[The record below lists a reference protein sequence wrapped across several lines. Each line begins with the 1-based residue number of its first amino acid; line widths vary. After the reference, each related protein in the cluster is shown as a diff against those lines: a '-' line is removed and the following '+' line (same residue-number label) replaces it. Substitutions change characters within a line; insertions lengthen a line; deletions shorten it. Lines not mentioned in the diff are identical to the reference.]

1 MAEKLTEEQLKALLD
16 NHIEDSQNAYQE
28 VDGDVQKAT
37 DYYMGKPY
45 GNEVNGKSS
54 VTTREVAE
62 AVDGAMPQLLKIFTQ
77 SVDVVEFTPQNDG
90 DQTVADNVTQYVN
103 HIFNK
108 DNSGAIIMHNWFW
121 DALVNKVGIV
131 KAYWDVREDAN
142 EEEYFNL
149 SQEELSMLMQ
159 DESVEI
165 VEQEEVAIPQEPQPA
180 PPQPPMDEMGQPAM
194 DEQGQPLPP
203 QPQLDEMGQPLMM
216 EVPPIILYNVKLKKT
231 VDASRVKIDNVPAT
245 EFMIDRHSDNISD
258 ARFVAQRKMMTRS
271 DLVAMGYDNSI
282 IAELSTDDEV
292 DVHDGSEFNPINDI
306 NNTDPSQDLIAYYEC
321 YLDIGDEDGIAKKR
335 RICYASKT
343 ILSDEE
349 IDYVPFYSLCPFPV
363 PHQFYGQSMADRT
376 MELQFI
382 KSTITRQML
391 DNLYLTNNSRVGA
404 VEGQVNLDDLLNST
418 AGGIIRMK
426 NPNAIVPMTVQS
438 SAGQSFPMLEY
449 LDGVQAKRT
458 GVSDMNQGLDANVL
472 QNVSATAVATM
483 TAQSQGKLELIAR
496 IFADTGVKNLMK
508 GLLQLVCKYQD
519 EPRALAINGKP
530 MSIDPREWD
539 NQYNVNINVGL
550 GNGTGDEKVAMLQ
563 MILAK
568 QEQILQQYG
577 LANPLVNIK
586 QYRETLAKFINASGY
601 KDDAQFLNEIDD
613 QKMQQVMQADAQ
625 QDKTPPEVKASQE
638 IAKAEIQKAQMK
650 AQTDAQSNQLKMQ
663 ELQMKV
669 QMEQQEL
676 ALQAKEQEL
685 EASKELLKIQ
695 QERAKL
701 EADIALHTAEL
712 QLKER
717 AQNDKIDSEQMKN
730 MVNAVDK
737 IAKING

>member
-1 MAEKLTEEQLKALLD
+1 MTEEQLKALLD
-16 NHIEDSQNAYQE
+16 NHIDDSQNAYQE
-28 VDGDVQKAT
+28 IEADVGKAN
-37 DYYMGKPY
+37 DYYLGKPY
-45 GNEVNGKSS
+45 GNEVKGKSS

-62 AVDGAMPQLLKIFTQ
+62 SVDGALPQLLKIFTQ
-77 SVDVVEFTPQNDG
+77 SVNVVEFTPQNDG
-90 DQTVADNVTQYVN
+90 DTTVAENVTAYVN

-108 DNSGAIIMHNWFW
+108 DNDGAILMHNWFW

-131 KAYWDVREDAN
+131 KAYWNEEKDVN
-142 EEEYFNL
+142 KEEYFNL
-149 SQEELSMLMQ
+149 TQ
-159 DESVEI
+159 DELGMLLQQPAVEI
-165 VEQEEVAIPQEPQPA
+165 VEQEEIPGNIIQVGVDPMTGEPLTQQA
-180 PPQPPMDEMGQPAM
+180 PST
-194 DEQGQPLPP
+194 
-203 QPQLDEMGQPLMM
+203 
-216 EVPPIILYNVKLKKT
+216 YNVKIEKT
-231 VDASRVKIDNVPAT
+231 IDASRVKIENVST
-245 EFMIDRHSDNISD
+245 DEFMIDRHSDTIKE
-258 ARFVAQRKMMTRS
+258 ARFVAQRKMLTRAE
-271 DLVAMGYDNSI
+271 LVAMGYDKNI
-282 IAELSTDDEV
+282 IDQLSTDDEIN
-292 DVHDGSEFNPINDI
+292 VHGDEFNPLNDV
-306 NNTDPSQDLIAYYEC
+306 NNTDKTQDLIAYYEC
-321 YLDIGDEDGIAKKR
+321 YIDIGDEDGLAKKH

-496 IFADTGVKNLMK
+496 IFADTGVKELMK
-508 GLLQLVCKYQD
+508 GLLQLVCKYQN
-519 EPRALAINGKP
+519 EPRAMAINGKP
-530 MSIDPREWD
+530 LTIDPREWD

-563 MILAK
+563 MVLAK

-577 LANPLVNIK
+577 LANPLVNLK

-601 KDDAQFLNEIDD
+601 RDDAQFLNEIDD
-613 QKMQQVMQADAQ
+613 QKMQQIMQQDAQ
-625 QDKTPPEVKASQE
+625 ADKTPPEVKASQE
-638 IAKAEIQKAQMK
+638 IAKAEIAKAQMK
-650 AQTDAQSNQLKMQ
+650 AQTDAKAQ
-663 ELQMKV
+663 ELKQQELMQKV
-669 QMEQQEL
+669 QQEQQEL
-676 ALQAKEQEL
+676 ELQRKQQEL
-685 EASKELLKIQ
+685 DSAKELLKIQ

-712 QLKER
+712 KLKEES
-717 AQNDKIDSEQMKN
+717 QYDKANSEDMKN
-730 MVNAVDK
+730 IIQAVDK
-737 IAKING
+737 MAKVNG

>member
-1 MAEKLTEEQLKALLD
+1 MTEEQLKALLD
-16 NHIEDSQNAYQE
+16 NYIDDSQSAYQE
-28 VDGDVQKAT
+28 VESDVKKAT
-37 DYYMGKPY
+37 DYYLGKPY
-45 GNEVNGKSS
+45 GNEVSGKSS

-62 AVDGAMPQLLKIFTQ
+62 SVDGALPQLLKIFTQ

-90 DQTVADNVTQYVN
+90 DATVAENVTQYVN

-108 DNSGAIIMHNWFW
+108 DNAGAVIMHNWFW

-131 KAYWDVREDAN
+131 KAYWNTAEDTT

-149 SQEELSMLMQ
+149 SQEELAMLMQ
-159 DESVEI
+159 EDSIEI
-165 VEQEEVAIPQEPQPA
+165 VEQEEIPGEPLPVGIDEMTGEPLLQA
-180 PPQPPMDEMGQPAM
+180 PPST
-194 DEQGQPLPP
+194 
-203 QPQLDEMGQPLMM
+203 
-216 EVPPIILYNVKLKKT
+216 YNVRLKKT
-231 VDASRVKIDNVPAT
+231 VDASKVKIDNVPTT
-245 EFMIDRHSDNISD
+245 EFMIDRHADCID
-258 ARFVAQRKMMTRS
+258 EARFVAQRKMMTRAE
-271 DLVAMGYDNSI
+271 LVAMGYDKTI
-282 IAELSTDDEV
+282 IDELSADD
-292 DVHDGSEFNPINDI
+292 DVGESDGLVFNPINDV
-306 NNTDPSQDLIAYYEC
+306 NNTDKTQDLIAYYEC
-321 YLDIGDEDGIAKKR
+321 YLDIGEEDGLAKKH

-496 IFADTGVKNLMK
+496 IFADTGIKNLMK
-508 GLLQLVCKYQD
+508 GLLHLVCKYQN

-530 MSIDPREWD
+530 MNIDPREWD
-539 NQYNVNINVGL
+539 NLYNVNINVGL

-563 MILAK
+563 MVLAK

-577 LANPLVNIK
+577 LANPLVNLK

-613 QKMQQVMQADAQ
+613 AKLQQVMQADAQ
-625 QDKTPPEVKASQE
+625 QDKTPPEVKAAQA
-638 IAKAEIQKAQMK
+638 IAKAETDKAQMK
-650 AQTDAQSNQLKMQ
+650 AQTDAQSNQMKMQ
-663 ELQMKV
+663 EAQFKV
-669 QMEQQEL
+669 QMEQQKL
-676 ALQAKEQEL
+676 AIDKQQQEL
-685 EASKELLKIQ
+685 DSARAMLDIET
-695 QERAKL
+695 ERAKL
-701 EADIALHTAEL
+701 QADIR
-712 QLKER
+712 LKEIELKLKEE
-717 AQNDKIDSEQMKN
+717 AQTDKANNDDMKN
-730 MVNAVDK
+730 MVSVVDK

>member
-1 MAEKLTEEQLKALLD
+1 MKMTEEQLKALLD
-16 NHIEDSQNAYQE
+16 NHIEDSLSHYE
-28 VDGDVQKAT
+28 DVDRDVQKAT
-37 DYYMGKPY
+37 DYYLGKPF
-45 GNEVNGKSS
+45 GNEVSGKSS
-54 VTTREVAE
+54 VVDRSVA
-62 AVDGAMPQLLKIFTQ
+62 ASIDGALPQLLKIFTQ

-90 DQTVADNVTQYVN
+90 DQAVADNVTQYVN

-108 DNSGAIIMHNWFW
+108 DNPGAILMHNWFW

-131 KAYWDVREDAN
+131 KAYWDVREDVN
-142 EEEYFNL
+142 EEEYEGL
-149 SQEELSMLMQ
+149 SQDELGMLMAA
-159 DESVEI
+159 DDVEI
-165 VEQEEVAIPQEPQPA
+165 TEQEEIP
-180 PPQPPMDEMGQPAM
+180 GQPIPV
-194 DEQGQPLPP
+194 GQDPMTGEPLLQQAPST
-203 QPQLDEMGQPLMM
+203 
-216 EVPPIILYNVKLKKT
+216 YNVKIQKT
-231 VDASRVKIDNVPAT
+231 SDASRVKIENVPHA
-245 EFMIDRHSDNISD
+245 EFMIDRHSDCIDD

-271 DLVAMGYDNSI
+271 DLVAMGYDKTLI
-282 IAELSTDDEV
+282 DELSTDEEV
-292 DVHDGSEFNPINDI
+292 EIDKHTTDI
-306 NNTDPSQDLIAYYEC
+306 NNTDKSQDLLAYYEC
-321 YLDIGDEDGIAKKR
+321 YLDIGEEDGLAKKH

-363 PHQFYGQSMADRT
+363 PHEFYGQSMADRT

-426 NPNAIVPMTVQS
+426 NPNAIVPMVVQS
-438 SAGQSFPMLEY
+438 SAAQSFPMLEY
-449 LDGVQAKRT
+449 LDGEQAKAT
-458 GVSDMNQGLDANVL
+458 GVSDMSQGLDANVL

-508 GLLQLVCKYQD
+508 GLLQLVCKYQS

-550 GNGTGDEKVAMLQ
+550 GNGTGNEKIAMLQ
-563 MILAK
+563 MILGK
-568 QEQILQQYG
+568 QEMMIQQYG
-577 LANPLVNIK
+577 LANPLVDLK

-601 KDDAQFLNEIDD
+601 RDDAQFVKEIDD
-613 QKMQQVMQADAQ
+613 QALQQVMQADAQ
-625 QDKTPPEVKASQE
+625 ADKTPPEVKAAQA
-638 IAKAEIQKAQMK
+638 IAKAETDKAQMK
-650 AQTDAQSNQLKMQ
+650 AQTDAQAQQLKQQ
-663 ELQMKV
+663 ELIMKA

-676 ALQAKEQEL
+676 ELQRKQQEL
-685 EASKELLKIQ
+685 DSAKELLKIQ

-701 EADIALHTAEL
+701 EADVALHTAEI
-712 QLKER
+712 
-717 AQNDKIDSEQMKN
+717 AQKAQANQDKVSNEDMKN
-730 MVNAVDK
+730 VLSAVDK
-737 IAKING
+737 LAKVNA

>member
-1 MAEKLTEEQLKALLD
+1 MADKLTEEQLKALLD
-16 NHIEDSQNAYQE
+16 NYISDSQSAYEE
-28 VDGDVQKAT
+28 VDADVQKAT
-37 DYYMGKPY
+37 DYYLGKPY
-45 GNEVNGKSS
+45 GNEVKGKSS

-62 AVDGAMPQLLKIFTQ
+62 SVDGALPQLLKIFTQ

-90 DQTVADNVTQYVN
+90 DATVAENVTQYVN

-108 DNSGAIIMHNWFW
+108 DNAGAILMHNWFW

-131 KAYWDVREDAN
+131 KAYWDVREDVN
-142 EEEYFNL
+142 EETYFGL
-149 SQEELSMLMQ
+149 SQDELAMLMQ
-159 DESVEI
+159 DDSVEI
-165 VEQEEVAIPQEPQPA
+165 VEKEEIEGEPVPV
-180 PPQPPMDEMGQPAM
+180 GQDQM
-194 DEQGQPLPP
+194 TGE
-203 QPQLDEMGQPLMM
+203 PLMQNR
-216 EVPPIILYNVKLKKT
+216 PSTFNVKLKKT
-231 VDASRVKIDNVPAT
+231 SDASRVKIENVPST
-245 EFMIDRHSDNISD
+245 EFMIDRHSDCIDD

-271 DLVAMGYDNSI
+271 DLVAMGYDKDI
-282 IAELSTDDEV
+282 VAELTTDDATGL
-292 DVHDGSEFNPINDI
+292 DSDGFDYNPLSADT

-321 YLDIGDEDGIAKKR
+321 YIDIGDTDGLAKKH

-349 IDYVPFYSLCPFPV
+349 IDYVPFYSLCPFPI

-418 AGGIIRMK
+418 AGGIVRMK
-426 NPNAIVPMTVQS
+426 NPNAIVPMVVQS

-496 IFADTGVKNLMK
+496 IFADTGVKALMK
-508 GLLQLVCKYQD
+508 GLLQLVCKYQN
-519 EPRALAINGKP
+519 EPRALSINGKP
-530 MSIDPREWD
+530 LTIDPREWD

-550 GNGTGDEKVAMLQ
+550 GNGTGDEKIGMLQ
-563 MILAK
+563 MVLQK

-577 LANPLVNIK
+577 LANPLVTLK

-638 IAKAEIQKAQMK
+638 IAKAEIAKAQMK
-650 AQTDAQSNQLKMQ
+650 QQTDAQSNQLKME
-663 ELQMKV
+663 ELRMKV

-685 EASKELLKIQ
+685 EASKELLKIE

-717 AQNDKIDSEQMKN
+717 EQNNKVDSEQMKN

>member
-1 MAEKLTEEQLKALLD
+1 MTEEQLKALLD
-16 NHIEDSQNAYQE
+16 NYIDDSQNAYKDVE
-28 VDGDVQKAT
+28 GDVQKAT
-37 DYYMGKPY
+37 DYYLGKPY
-45 GNEVNGKSS
+45 GNEVSGKSS

-62 AVDGAMPQLLKIFTQ
+62 AVDGALPQLLKIFTQ

-90 DQTVADNVTQYVN
+90 DATVAENVTQYVN
-103 HIFNK
+103 HIFEK
-108 DNSGAIIMHNWFW
+108 DNAGAIIMHNWFW

-142 EEEYFNL
+142 EEEYFGL
-149 SQEELSMLMQ
+149 SQDELAMLMQ
-159 DESVEI
+159 EPSVEI
-165 VEQEEVAIPQEPQPA
+165 VGQEEFPGEMIPVGVDPMSGEELTQQA
-180 PPQPPMDEMGQPAM
+180 PST
-194 DEQGQPLPP
+194 
-203 QPQLDEMGQPLMM
+203 
-216 EVPPIILYNVKLKKT
+216 YNVKLKKT
-231 VDASRVKIDNVPAT
+231 VDASRVKIENVSTA
-245 EFMIDRHSDNISD
+245 EFMIDRHADCIDD
-258 ARFVAQRKMMTRS
+258 ARFVAQRKMLTRS
-271 DLVAMGYDNSI
+271 DLVSMGYDKDI
-282 IAELSTDDEV
+282 VAELSTDEDIGINA
-292 DVHDGSEFNPINDI
+292 DGFEYNPINADI

-321 YLDIGDEDGIAKKR
+321 YIDIGDEEGTAKKH
-335 RICYASKT
+335 RICYASKQ

-363 PHQFYGQSMADRT
+363 PHTFYGQSMADRT

-426 NPNAIVPMTVQS
+426 NPNAIVPMQVQS

-496 IFADTGVKNLMK
+496 IFADTGIKHLMK
-508 GLLQLVCKYQD
+508 GLLHLVCKYQD
-519 EPRALAINGKP
+519 QPRAMAINGKP
-530 MSIDPREWD
+530 MNIDPREWD
-539 NQYNVNINVGL
+539 NQYNVSINVGL
-550 GNGTGDEKVAMLQ
+550 GNGTGDEKIAMLQ

-568 QEQILQQYG
+568 QEQILMQYG
-577 LANPLVNIK
+577 LDNPLVNLK

-601 KDDAQFLNEIDD
+601 KDDAQFLNEIDE
-613 QKMQQVMQADAQ
+613 QMMQQVMQADAQ

-638 IAKAEIQKAQMK
+638 IAKAEIAKAQMK
-650 AQTDAQSNQLKMQ
+650 AQTDAQAQQLKMQ
-663 ELQMKV
+663 ELQFKV

-676 ALQAKEQEL
+676 ELQAKQQQMD
-685 EASKELLKIQ
+685 ASKELLKIQ
-695 QERAKL
+695 QERLKL
-701 EADIALHTAEL
+701 ESDVALHKAEL
-712 QLKER
+712 ALKEE
-717 AQNDKIDSEQMKN
+717 AQTDKVSSDDMKN
-730 MVNAVDK
+730 MIQAVDK

>member
-1 MAEKLTEEQLKALLD
+1 MNMTEEQLKALLD
-16 NHIEDSQNAYQE
+16 NYIDDSQNAYQDVE
-28 VDGDVQKAT
+28 GDVQKAT
-37 DYYMGKPY
+37 DYYLGKPY
-45 GNEVNGKSS
+45 GNEVSGKSS

-62 AVDGAMPQLLKIFTQ
+62 AVDGALPQLLKIFTQ

-90 DQTVADNVTQYVN
+90 DATVAENVTQYVN
-103 HIFNK
+103 HIFEK
-108 DNSGAIIMHNWFW
+108 DNAGAIIMHNWFW

-142 EEEYFNL
+142 EEEYFGL
-149 SQEELSMLMQ
+149 SQDELAMLMQ
-159 DESVEI
+159 EPSVEI
-165 VEQEEVAIPQEPQPA
+165 VGQEEFPGEMIPVGVDPMSGEELTQQA
-180 PPQPPMDEMGQPAM
+180 PST
-194 DEQGQPLPP
+194 
-203 QPQLDEMGQPLMM
+203 
-216 EVPPIILYNVKLKKT
+216 YNVKLKKT
-231 VDASRVKIDNVPAT
+231 VDASRVKIENVSTA
-245 EFMIDRHSDNISD
+245 EFMIDRHADCIDD
-258 ARFVAQRKMMTRS
+258 ARFVAQRKMLTRS
-271 DLVAMGYDNSI
+271 DLVSMGYDKDI
-282 IAELSTDDEV
+282 VAELSTDEDIGINA
-292 DVHDGSEFNPINDI
+292 DGFEYNPINADI

-321 YLDIGDEDGIAKKR
+321 YIDIGDEEGTAKKH
-335 RICYASKT
+335 RICYASKQ

-363 PHQFYGQSMADRT
+363 PHTFYGQSMADRT

-426 NPNAIVPMTVQS
+426 NPNAIVPMQVQS

-496 IFADTGVKNLMK
+496 IFADTGIKHLMK
-508 GLLQLVCKYQD
+508 GLLHLVCKYQD
-519 EPRALAINGKP
+519 QPRAMAINGKP
-530 MSIDPREWD
+530 MNIDPREWD
-539 NQYNVNINVGL
+539 NQYNVSINVGL
-550 GNGTGDEKVAMLQ
+550 GNGTGDEKIAMLQ

-568 QEQILQQYG
+568 QEQILMQYG
-577 LANPLVNIK
+577 LDNPLVNLK

-601 KDDAQFLNEIDD
+601 KDDAQFLNEIDE
-613 QKMQQVMQADAQ
+613 QMMQQVMQADAQ

-638 IAKAEIQKAQMK
+638 IAKAEIAKAQMK
-650 AQTDAQSNQLKMQ
+650 AQTDAQAQQLKMQ
-663 ELQMKV
+663 ELQFKV

-676 ALQAKEQEL
+676 ELQAKQQQMD
-685 EASKELLKIQ
+685 ASKELLKIQ
-695 QERAKL
+695 QERLKL
-701 EADIALHTAEL
+701 ESDVALHKAEL
-712 QLKER
+712 ALKEE
-717 AQNDKIDSEQMKN
+717 AQTDKVSSDDMKN
-730 MVNAVDK
+730 MIQAVDK

>member
-1 MAEKLTEEQLKALLD
+1 MTEEQLKALLD
-16 NHIEDSQNAYQE
+16 NYIDDSQNAYQDVE
-28 VDGDVQKAT
+28 GDVQKAT
-37 DYYMGKPY
+37 DYYLGKPY
-45 GNEVNGKSS
+45 GNEVSGKSS

-62 AVDGAMPQLLKIFTQ
+62 AVDGALPQLLKIFTQ

-90 DQTVADNVTQYVN
+90 DATVAENVTQYVN
-103 HIFNK
+103 HIFEK
-108 DNSGAIIMHNWFW
+108 DNAGAIIMHNWFW

-142 EEEYFNL
+142 EEEYFGL
-149 SQEELSMLMQ
+149 SQDELAMLMQ
-159 DESVEI
+159 EPSVEI
-165 VEQEEVAIPQEPQPA
+165 VGQEEFPGEMIPVGVDPMSGEELTQQA
-180 PPQPPMDEMGQPAM
+180 PST
-194 DEQGQPLPP
+194 
-203 QPQLDEMGQPLMM
+203 
-216 EVPPIILYNVKLKKT
+216 YNVKLKKT
-231 VDASRVKIDNVPAT
+231 VDASRVKIENVSTA
-245 EFMIDRHSDNISD
+245 EFMIDRHADCIDD
-258 ARFVAQRKMMTRS
+258 ARFVAQRKMLTRS
-271 DLVAMGYDNSI
+271 DLVSMGYDKDI
-282 IAELSTDDEV
+282 VAELSTDEDIGINA
-292 DVHDGSEFNPINDI
+292 DGFEYNPINADI

-321 YLDIGDEDGIAKKR
+321 YIDIGDEEGTAKKH
-335 RICYASKT
+335 RICYASKQ

-363 PHQFYGQSMADRT
+363 PHTFYGQSMADRT

-426 NPNAIVPMTVQS
+426 NPNAIVPMQVQS

-496 IFADTGVKNLMK
+496 IFADTGIKHLMK
-508 GLLQLVCKYQD
+508 GLLHLVCKYQD
-519 EPRALAINGKP
+519 QPRAMAINGKP
-530 MSIDPREWD
+530 INIDPREWD
-539 NQYNVNINVGL
+539 NQYNVSINVGL
-550 GNGTGDEKVAMLQ
+550 GNGTGDEKIAMLQ

-568 QEQILQQYG
+568 EEQILMQYG
-577 LANPLVNIK
+577 LDNPLVNLK

-601 KDDAQFLNEIDD
+601 KDDAQFLNEIDE
-613 QKMQQVMQADAQ
+613 QMMQQVMQADAQ

-638 IAKAEIQKAQMK
+638 IAKAEIAKAQMK
-650 AQTDAQSNQLKMQ
+650 AQTDAQAQQLKMQ
-663 ELQMKV
+663 ELQFKV

-676 ALQAKEQEL
+676 ELQAKQQQMD
-685 EASKELLKIQ
+685 ASKELLKIQ
-695 QERAKL
+695 QERLKL
-701 EADIALHTAEL
+701 ESDVALHKAEL
-712 QLKER
+712 ALKEE
-717 AQNDKIDSEQMKN
+717 AQTDKVSSDDMKN
-730 MVNAVDK
+730 MIQAVDK

>member
-1 MAEKLTEEQLKALLD
+1 MADKLTEEQIKALLD
-16 NHIEDSQNAYQE
+16 NYIEDSYNAYQE
-28 VDGDVQKAT
+28 TGAEVDKAV
-37 DYYMGKPY
+37 DYYLGRPY
-45 GNEVNGKSS
+45 GNEVKGKSS

-62 AVDGAMPQLLKIFTQ
+62 AVDGALPQLLKIFTQ

-90 DQTVADNVTQYVN
+90 DATVAENVTQYVN
-103 HIFNK
+103 HIFEK
-108 DNSGAIIMHNWFW
+108 DNAGAILMHNWFW

-142 EEEYFNL
+142 EESYFNL
-149 SQEELSMLMQ
+149 SQDELAMLMQ
-159 DESVEI
+159 EPSVEI
-165 VEQEEVAIPQEPQPA
+165 VEKEEIEGEAVPV
-180 PPQPPMDEMGQPAM
+180 GQDQM
-194 DEQGQPLPP
+194 TGE
-203 QPQLDEMGQPLMM
+203 PLMQNR
-216 EVPPIILYNVKLKKT
+216 PSTFNVKLKKT
-231 VDASRVKIDNVPAT
+231 VDASRVKIENVSTT
-245 EFMIDRHSDNISD
+245 EFMIDRHADCIDD
-258 ARFVAQRKMMTRS
+258 ARFVAQRKMLTRS
-271 DLVAMGYDNSI
+271 DLVSMGYDKDI
-282 IAELSTDDEV
+282 VAELTTDD
-292 DVHDGSEFNPINDI
+292 DVGLGDDGFEYNPVNADI

-321 YLDIGDEDGIAKKR
+321 YIDIGDKEGTAKKH
-335 RICYASKT
+335 RICYASKQ

-363 PHQFYGQSMADRT
+363 PHTFYGQSMADRT

-426 NPNAIVPMTVQS
+426 NPNAIVPMQVQS

-496 IFADTGVKNLMK
+496 IFADTGVKALMK
-508 GLLQLVCKYQD
+508 GILHLVCKYQD
-519 EPRALAINGKP
+519 QPRAMAINGQP
-530 MSIDPREWD
+530 LNIDPREWD
-539 NQYNVNINVGL
+539 NQYNVSINVGL
-550 GNGTGDEKVAMLQ
+550 GNGTGDEKIAMLQ

-568 QEQILQQYG
+568 QEQILMQYG
-577 LANPLVNIK
+577 LDNPLVNLK

-601 KDDAQFLNEIDD
+601 KDDAQFLNEIDE
-613 QKMQQVMQADAQ
+613 QMMQQVMQADAQ

-650 AQTDAQSNQLKMQ
+650 QQTDAQAQQLKMQ
-663 ELQMKV
+663 ELQFKV

-676 ALQAKEQEL
+676 ELQRSKQEM

-701 EADIALHTAEL
+701 QADVALHKAEL
-712 QLKER
+712 ALKEE
-717 AQNDKIDSEQMKN
+717 AQTDKVSADDMKN
-730 MVNAVDK
+730 MIQAVDK

>member
-1 MAEKLTEEQLKALLD
+1 MTEEQLKALLD
-16 NHIEDSQNAYQE
+16 NYIDDSQNAYQDVE
-28 VDGDVQKAT
+28 GDVQKAT
-37 DYYMGKPY
+37 DYYLGKPY
-45 GNEVNGKSS
+45 GNEVSGKSS

-62 AVDGAMPQLLKIFTQ
+62 AVDGALPQLLKIFTQ
-77 SVDVVEFTPQNDG
+77 SVDVVEFTPHNDG
-90 DQTVADNVTQYVN
+90 DATVAENVTQYVN
-103 HIFNK
+103 HIFEK
-108 DNSGAIIMHNWFW
+108 DNAGAIIMHNWFW

-142 EEEYFNL
+142 EEEYFGL
-149 SQEELSMLMQ
+149 SQDELAMLMQ
-159 DESVEI
+159 EPSVEI
-165 VEQEEVAIPQEPQPA
+165 VGQEEFPGEMIPVGVDPMSGEELTQQA
-180 PPQPPMDEMGQPAM
+180 PST
-194 DEQGQPLPP
+194 
-203 QPQLDEMGQPLMM
+203 
-216 EVPPIILYNVKLKKT
+216 YNVKLKKT
-231 VDASRVKIDNVPAT
+231 VDASRVKIENVSTA
-245 EFMIDRHSDNISD
+245 EFMIDRHADCIDD
-258 ARFVAQRKMMTRS
+258 ARFVAQRKMLTRS
-271 DLVAMGYDNSI
+271 DLVSMGYDKDI
-282 IAELSTDDEV
+282 VAELSTDEDIGINA
-292 DVHDGSEFNPINDI
+292 DGFEYNPINADI

-321 YLDIGDEDGIAKKR
+321 YIDIGDEEGTAKKH
-335 RICYASKT
+335 RICYASKQ

-363 PHQFYGQSMADRT
+363 PHTFYGQSMADRT

-426 NPNAIVPMTVQS
+426 NPNAIVPMQVQS

-496 IFADTGVKNLMK
+496 IFADTGIKHLMK
-508 GLLQLVCKYQD
+508 GLLHLVCKYQD
-519 EPRALAINGKP
+519 QPRAMAINGKP
-530 MSIDPREWD
+530 MNIDPREWD
-539 NQYNVNINVGL
+539 NQYNVSINVGL
-550 GNGTGDEKVAMLQ
+550 GNGTGDEKIAMLQ

-568 QEQILQQYG
+568 QEQILMQYG
-577 LANPLVNIK
+577 LDNPLVNLK

-601 KDDAQFLNEIDD
+601 KDDAQFLNEIDE
-613 QKMQQVMQADAQ
+613 QMMQQVMQADAQ

-638 IAKAEIQKAQMK
+638 IAKAEIAKAQMK
-650 AQTDAQSNQLKMQ
+650 AQTDAQAQQLKMQ
-663 ELQMKV
+663 ELQFKV

-676 ALQAKEQEL
+676 ELQAKQQQMD
-685 EASKELLKIQ
+685 ASKELLKIQ
-695 QERAKL
+695 QERLKL
-701 EADIALHTAEL
+701 ESDVALHKAEL
-712 QLKER
+712 ALKEE
-717 AQNDKIDSEQMKN
+717 AQTDKVSSDDMKN
-730 MVNAVDK
+730 MIQAVDK

>member
-1 MAEKLTEEQLKALLD
+1 MTEEQLKALLD
-16 NHIEDSQNAYQE
+16 NHIDDSQSSYEEIA
-28 VDGDVQKAT
+28 VDVQKAT
-37 DYYMGKPY
+37 DYYLGKPY

-62 AVDGAMPQLLKIFTQ
+62 SIDGAIPQLLKIFTQ
-77 SVDVVEFTPQNDG
+77 SVDVVEFTPQSDG
-90 DQTVADNVTQYVN
+90 DTTVAESVTAYVN
-103 HIFNK
+103 HVWCK
-108 DNSGAIIMHNWFW
+108 DNAGAIIMHNWFW

-131 KAYWDVREDAN
+131 KAYWNTDQDTT
-142 EEEYFNL
+142 EEEYFGL
-149 SQEELSMLMQ
+149 SQDELAMLMQ
-159 DESVEI
+159 EPSVEI
-165 VEQEEVAIPQEPQPA
+165 VEQEEIMGEPMPVGVDPMTGEPLLQQA
-180 PPQPPMDEMGQPAM
+180 PST
-194 DEQGQPLPP
+194 
-203 QPQLDEMGQPLMM
+203 
-216 EVPPIILYNVKLKKT
+216 YNVKLKKT
-231 VDASRVKIDNVPAT
+231 VDASRVKIENVPTA
-245 EFMIDRHSDNISD
+245 EFMIDRHSDCIDD
-258 ARFVAQRKMMTRS
+258 AMFVAQRKMMTRAE
-271 DLVAMGYDNSI
+271 LVAMGYDKAI
-282 IAELSTDDEV
+282 IDDLSTDEEIDLDKDTT
-292 DVHDGSEFNPINDI
+292 DV
-306 NNTDPSQDLIAYYEC
+306 NNTDKSQDLIAYYEC
-321 YLDIGDEDGIAKKR
+321 YLDIGDEDGLAKKHR
-335 RICYASKT
+335 VCYASKT

-363 PHQFYGQSMADRT
+363 PHEFYGQSMADRT

-530 MSIDPREWD
+530 MNIDPREWD